1 MSFRNPPPIEPLS
14 DISWQRIERNLL
26 ARAADEMASA
36 SRQSQPPARDRRR
49 AIAYAATS
57 LATVAAAIAVWAV
70 VRGGEE
76 AAPAEVELSRLVTEG
91 APTTITV
98 GDASI
103 TAAPNTAVIV
113 GYGEAAG
120 AQLVL
125 ERGEVRCAVPERPG
139 RKPFVVVAG
148 DVRVEVVGTLFAVER
163 VADSARIV
171 VERGVVL
178 VTEDGVL
185 YTVHAGEHWPART
198 ATAEPEPEPE
208 PEFEPEI
215 EMEEDLRTPRRSP
228 RKSEPP
234 RRVAQP
240 EPDAAPTAK
249 ERYAAAA
256 RLESSDPAA
265 ALVIYRQLVREG
277 GTWAANALFAQGRL
291 ELERGNKARA
301 ARLLGRYLERFPR
314 GLNAA
319 DARNLLEQTR

>member
-1 MSFRNPPPIEPLS
+1 
-14 DISWQRIERNLL
+14 
-26 ARAADEMASA
+26 
-36 SRQSQPPARDRRR
+36 
-49 AIAYAATS
+49 
-57 LATVAAAIAVWAV
+57 
-70 VRGGEE
+70 
-76 AAPAEVELSRLVTEG
+76 
-91 APTTITV
+91 
-98 GDASI
+98 
-103 TAAPNTAVIV
+103 
-113 GYGEAAG
+113 
-120 AQLVL
+120 
-125 ERGEVRCAVPERPG
+125 VPERPG

>member
-1 MSFRNPPPIEPLS
+1 MSFRNPPPIESLS
-14 DISWQRIERNLL
+14 DIAWQRIERNLL
-26 ARAADEMASA
+26 AQAAEEMASA
-36 SRQSQPPARDRRR
+36 PHQSEPPARDRRR
-49 AIAYAATS
+49 TIAYAATS
-57 LATVAAAIAVWAV
+57 LATVAAAVAVWAV
-70 VRGGEE
+70 VRSGDE

-103 TAAPNTAVIV
+103 TAAPDTAVIV

-163 VADSARIV
+163 VDDSARIV
-171 VERGVVL
+171 VEHGVVS
-178 VTEDGVL
+178 VTENGVL
-185 YTVHAGEHWPART
+185 YTVRAGERWPATT
-198 ATAEPEPEPE
+198 AAAE

-234 RRVAQP
+234 RRATQP

-265 ALVIYRQLVREG
+265 ALVIYGQLVREG

-301 ARLLGRYLERFPR
+301 AGLLGRYLERFPR